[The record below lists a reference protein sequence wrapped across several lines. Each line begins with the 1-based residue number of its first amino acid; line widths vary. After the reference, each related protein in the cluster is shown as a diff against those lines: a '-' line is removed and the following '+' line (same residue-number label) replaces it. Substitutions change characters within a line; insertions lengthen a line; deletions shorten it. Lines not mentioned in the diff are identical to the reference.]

1 MQTWMAYVVSECFLL
16 CLQSSVAV
24 VIFSDGS
31 LSLFFCENNKK
42 IQAHLQFVLIK
53 LGLHLRLL
61 ISCWCLF
68 PFAIYFIPAAPPCP
82 LNTLP
87 TSFSKQKINRLE
99 VTWLPSS
106 SFPYLRLPPFP
117 FSGRTEGGEK
127 NHQLYDLPLC
137 VPPSA
142 ISSQSKALNVPTIQI
157 SSVFLGLHAITR
169 HIH

>member
-1 MQTWMAYVVSECFLL
+1 MQTVMAYVISECFLL

-24 VIFSDGS
+24 VIFSDDS
-31 LSLFFCENNKK
+31 FSLFFCENNKK

-106 SFPYLRLPPFP
+106 SFPYLRLLPFP
-117 FSGRTEGGEK
+117 FSGRTEGGK
-127 NHQLYDLPLC
+127 KSSALWFGSLC
-137 VPPSA
+137 SPVCNIKPVES
-142 ISSQSKALNVPTIQI
+142 T
-157 SSVFLGLHAITR
+157 
-169 HIH
+169 